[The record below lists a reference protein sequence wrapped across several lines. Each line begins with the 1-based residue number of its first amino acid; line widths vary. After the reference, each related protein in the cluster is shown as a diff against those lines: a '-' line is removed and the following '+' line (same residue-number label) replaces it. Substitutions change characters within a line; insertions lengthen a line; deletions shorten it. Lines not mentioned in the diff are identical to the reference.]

1 MSKRLRV
8 PQTEFLE
15 SLYKQVGDRDFTV
28 SEVGFKPGMGSMMR
42 GLWNA
47 GALVRVS
54 RDSDGI
60 ATWRI
65 HHSYASRMRQE
76 LTA

>member
-1 MSKRLRV
+1 MPKKLRA
-8 PQTEFLE
+8 PQTEFLME
-15 SLYKQVGDRDFTV
+15 LFRKVGDRDFTV
-28 SEVGFKPGMGSMMR
+28 SEVGYKPGMGSMMR

-54 RDSDGI
+54 RDSDSI

-65 HHSYASRMRQE
+65 HHSYANKMRLE
-76 LTA
+76 LAA